1 MEYDREQ
8 QTFSAASRDAS
19 TPGCEI
25 LFRKPEKYA
34 KNIAQEHPVQN
45 IITSFFQMLKMTE
58 LLPNRLSTSLAI
70 SKSDQAFPRSSLH
83 IMFFGND
90 AELKLRLHRKQ
101 LEAAKD
107 RYFAG
112 AEKLG
117 RWRGI
122 KNGMSTRGTPRM
134 RRTQHLRRRSMRRQ
148 NVISTSDRTANDRRN
163 RAWASAISSSVRPP

>member
-1 MEYDREQ
+1 M
-8 QTFSAASRDAS
+8 AASTEYFQTPHATPQRRDVKFFFANR
-19 TPGCEI
+19 GNM
-25 LFRKPEKYA
+25 R
-34 KNIAQEHPVQN
+34 KNIAQEHSAQN

-58 LLPNRLSTSLAI
+58 FLPNRLSTSLAI

-90 AELKLRLHRKQ
+90 TELKLRLHRKQ

-107 RYFAG
+107 LYFAR

-134 RRTQHLRRRSMRRQ
+134 RRT
-148 NVISTSDRTANDRRN
+148 
-163 RAWASAISSSVRPP
+163 